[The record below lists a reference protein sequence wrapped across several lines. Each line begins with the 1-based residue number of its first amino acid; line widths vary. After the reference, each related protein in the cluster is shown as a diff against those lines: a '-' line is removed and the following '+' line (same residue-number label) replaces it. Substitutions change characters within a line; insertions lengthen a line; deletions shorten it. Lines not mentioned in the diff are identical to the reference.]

1 MAEQKTDGIDANRI
15 TVGLQ
20 RVYLK
25 DSSFE
30 APNSPAIFTGE
41 WQPTVQL
48 SINTAANDLGNGAVE
63 AVLSVTVEAKQ
74 GDKTAF
80 LIEVQQ
86 AGLFILQG
94 LEPNDLQRAV
104 MIFCPQ
110 QLYPYAREVVADLS
124 GKGGFPALQLQPV
137 NFEAIAAEAARRQQA
152 EQEGQAPGAEAD
164 GQAPEAAQ

>member
-1 MAEQKTDGIDANRI
+1 MAEQKTDGVDANRI

-30 APNSPAIFTGE
+30 APNSPSIFTGE
-41 WQPTVQL
+41 WHPTVQL
-48 SINTAANDLGNGAVE
+48 NINTSANELGGGAFE

-74 GDKTAF
+74 EDKTAF

-94 LEPNDLQRAV
+94 LEAGDLQRAV

-137 NFEAIAAEAARRQQA
+137 NFEAIAAEAVRRQQA
-152 EQEGQAPGAEAD
+152 EQQGASTDAAAT
-164 GQAPEAAQ
+164 GQAPEAGQ

>member
-30 APNSPAIFTGE
+30 APNSRAIFTGE

-74 GDKTAF
+74 GD
-80 LIEVQQ
+80 
-86 AGLFILQG
+86 
-94 LEPNDLQRAV
+94 
-104 MIFCPQ
+104 
-110 QLYPYAREVVADLS
+110 
-124 GKGGFPALQLQPV
+124 
-137 NFEAIAAEAARRQQA
+137 
-152 EQEGQAPGAEAD
+152 
-164 GQAPEAAQ
+164 

>member
-1 MAEQKTDGIDANRI
+1 MTEQKIDGVEENRI

-30 APNSPAIFTGE
+30 APNSPTIFTGE
-41 WQPTVQL
+41 WRPTVSMNL
-48 SINTAANDLGNGAVE
+48 GTKTNDLGDGNYE

-74 GDKTAF
+74 GDKVAF

-86 AGLFILQG
+86 AGLFVFQG
-94 LEPNDLQRAV
+94 IAGGDLQRAL
-104 MIFCPQ
+104 MSFCPQ
-110 QLYPYAREVVADLS
+110 QLYPFAREVVAELS

-137 NFEAIAAEAARRQQA
+137 NFDAVAAEAFKKYQA
-152 EQEGQAPGAEAD
+152 EQAAKTAGD
-164 GQAPEAAQ
+164 QAPEVLQ